1 MQIGIVKN
9 TKKFLGLSVVL
20 VVLSLAV
27 ILTRGLNY
35 GIDFSGGSLTQI
47 KFEKVVSLAEINSVL
62 DNVAKNIPQLSGNSR
77 KVQVSEGN
85 TVIIRT
91 QELTE
96 AQKDALLESL
106 NTVGK
111 YDIDKV
117 EKVGASIGKEL
128 KTSAVYSL
136 LIGAVLIVAYI
147 TVRFEFI
154 FSLGAI
160 IALIHD

>member
-62 DNVAKNIPQLSGNSR
+62 DNVAK
-77 KVQVSEGN
+77 
-85 TVIIRT
+85 II
-91 QELTE
+91 
-96 AQKDALLESL
+96 L
-106 NTVGK
+106 NLVE
-111 YDIDKV
+111 IV
-117 EKVGASIGKEL
+117 EKYRYQKEIL
-128 KTSAVYSL
+128 
-136 LIGAVLIVAYI
+136 
-147 TVRFEFI
+147 
-154 FSLGAI
+154 
-160 IALIHD
+160 

>member
-62 DNVAKNIPQLSGNSR
+62 DNERIAKTI
-77 KVQVSEGN
+77 
-85 TVIIRT
+85 
-91 QELTE
+91 
-96 AQKDALLESL
+96 ESL
-106 NTVGK
+106 EQDGIKTT
-111 YDIDKV
+111 IS
-117 EKVGASIGKEL
+117 KVGISCRYRMSRA
-128 KTSAVYSL
+128 
-136 LIGAVLIVAYI
+136 
-147 TVRFEFI
+147 I
-154 FSLGAI
+154 FGE
-160 IALIHD
+160 DENK

>member
-1 MQIGIVKN
+1 MWQK
-9 TKKFLGLSVVL
+9 TFLNL
-20 VVLSLAV
+20 
-27 ILTRGLNY
+27 I
-35 GIDFSGGSLTQI
+35 
-47 KFEKVVSLAEINSVL
+47 
-62 DNVAKNIPQLSGNSR
+62 GNSR

-117 EKVGASIGKEL
+117 EKVGASIGREFKA
-128 KTSAVYSL
+128 SAVYSL

-160 IALIHD
+160 LALIHDLIIAIGVISLLGYEVDIFIAAVLTILGYSINDTIVVFDELEEI

>member
-77 KVQVSEGN
+77 KVQDRKSV
-85 TVIIRT
+85 V
-91 QELTE
+91 
-96 AQKDALLESL
+96 
-106 NTVGK
+106 
-111 YDIDKV
+111 
-117 EKVGASIGKEL
+117 
-128 KTSAVYSL
+128 
-136 LIGAVLIVAYI
+136 
-147 TVRFEFI
+147 
-154 FSLGAI
+154 
-160 IALIHD
+160 

>member
-77 KVQVSEGN
+77 KVQV
-85 TVIIRT
+85 
-91 QELTE
+91 
-96 AQKDALLESL
+96 
-106 NTVGK
+106 
-111 YDIDKV
+111 
-117 EKVGASIGKEL
+117 
-128 KTSAVYSL
+128 
-136 LIGAVLIVAYI
+136 
-147 TVRFEFI
+147 
-154 FSLGAI
+154 
-160 IALIHD
+160 

>member
-20 VVLSLAV
+20 VVLSLGV
-27 ILTRGLNY
+27 IFTKGLNY

-47 KFEKVVSLAEINSVL
+47 KYDKTVSLNEVNSVL
-62 DNVAKNIPQLSGNSR
+62 DKVAKSVPQLAGNSR

-91 QELTE
+91 QELSE
-96 AQKDALLESL
+96 DQKETLLESL
-106 NTVGK
+106 GTIGK
-111 YDIDKV
+111 YNIDKV

-128 KTSAVYSL
+128 KSSAIYSL
-136 LIGAVLIVAYI
+136 LIGSVLI
-147 TVRFEFI
+147 
-154 FSLGAI
+154 
-160 IALIHD
+160 